1 MKRTLAMIALVLS
14 VVMLFSLTA
23 CGKKTEEPAAPEAGT
38 TPVGDAPVAVLP
50 VETAEPAAEGDGP
63 AANVDPSQINIGQAI
78 DEAHTGDAWYKD
90 GVEGGDYIYFENA
103 DNSDLGLAYVKM
115 EGGERVSTVLCTVN
129 AAMHVVDAEVAES
142 ESSIDLVFV
151 DNFQIYDY
159 KSGTWY
165 VRGNP
170 ETLSTIFTGITFA
183 CQDDETNTIIL
194 NADGTGTEVFQG
206 TEDELSWVMDS
217 ATTVKYNDGSH
228 DHILQIVCDE
238 NGQLLSLSEQNF
250 RIFLPTAAAE

>member
-1 MKRTLAMIALVLS
+1 MKRTLTLIALVMA

-23 CGKKTEEPAAPEAGT
+23 CGSKDEAVESAPAEVPA
-38 TPVGDAPVAVLP
+38 DVAVIP
-50 VETAEPAAEGDGP
+50 AETEAPKEEAEGP

-78 DEAHTGDAWYKD
+78 DEVHTGDAWYKD
-90 GVEGGDYIYFENA
+90 GVEGGDYIYFEAA
-103 DNSDLGLAYVKM
+103 DNSDLGLAYVKV
-115 EGGERVSTVLCTVN
+115 EGGERVNTLLCTVN

-151 DNFQIYDY
+151 DEFQIYDY
-159 KSGTWY
+159 KSNTWY

-194 NADGTGTEVFQG
+194 NADGTGTELFQG
-206 TEDELSWVMDS
+206 TEDDLTWVMDS

-228 DHILQIVCDE
+228 DHILQIVTDE
-238 NGQLLSLSEQNF
+238 SGALISLSEQNF
-250 RIFLPTAAAE
+250 RIFVPVVEEAAE